1 MPRLRIK
8 AIAAKQNLLNSKD
21 FSLLTG
27 VQKTYAELLVQAFGQ
42 CQFLHYG
49 LRSNISEDENYLEQQ
64 RLFADKIFDLG
75 NHSCDRED
83 DTGSDRQLSVL
94 LFGFSFAYL
103 GKKFKKEGHR
113 VKWVDQELNAASN
126 QEIYNFSLVDR
137 GDEDQYSGEKY
148 DLIVVEGSYH
158 YLQQMLMLSKTREL
172 LCDQGRL
179 IVFGEYINDDSKI
192 ERSKIPNL
200 SSMQQLAE
208 RLSYLIIDEL
218 DYTADA
224 IFSIGLL
231 KKIARKSTVEI
242 TNEITFTED
251 ELISNRRCYRI
262 FRLQKDSSP
271 SGEYAFAKYGDIDS
285 FEPYEISTLF
295 EDSFDT
301 KFNPDVWKWKY
312 ELGAGKCVIAREA
325 KSGKIVSHYGGAPR
339 QIHYFGEPNTAIQV
353 CDVMVLPEIRRQYG
367 KNSLFFKTAATFLE
381 REIGNTVNHLL
392 GFGFPNQKAMNIA
405 LRLGLYEKTDEFLEL
420 IYPLN
425 QEAATFPFH
434 LSPIDISCSRH
445 QQEIDY
451 LWQSMK
457 QETITGIIG
466 DRHWNYIKYRY
477 FDHPFAHTDLYRC
490 IFLNDE
496 TEKPVAA
503 VFLKE
508 HESRL
513 LVMDLICPLS
523 IMKQVLTSLSQLV
536 PETELKLWI
545 TRGWLDAVKS
555 EMAIENHLGI
565 EIPCNSW
572 NPGPHS
578 VDLYGKWWLTAGD
591 MDFM

>member
-27 VQKTYAELLVQAFGQ
+27 VQKTYAELLVQEFGQ

-49 LRSNISEDENYLEQQ
+49 LRSNASEDKSYQEQQ
-64 RLFADKIFDLG
+64 RLFAEKIFDLG
-75 NHSCDRED
+75 NPSCDRKND
-83 DTGSDRQLSVL
+83 IGGDRQLSVL
-94 LFGFSFAYL
+94 LCGFSFAYL
-103 GKKFKKEGHR
+103 TKKFEKEGHR
-113 VKWVDQELNAASN
+113 VKWIDQEVPAASSR
-126 QEIYNFSLVDR
+126 EVCNFSLADR
-137 GDEDQYSGEKY
+137 AVGNQYSGEKF

-172 LCDQGRL
+172 LFDRGKL
-179 IVFGEYINDDSKI
+179 IVFGEFLNDDSKN
-192 ERSKIPNL
+192 ERSKLPNL
-200 SSMQQLAE
+200 SSIRQLAE
-208 RLSYLIIDEL
+208 RLSYLVIDEL

-231 KKIARKSTVEI
+231 KKIAKKSTLEI
-242 TNEITFTED
+242 TNETTVTED
-251 ELISNRRCYRI
+251 ELISNRRCYRV
-262 FRLQKDSSP
+262 FRLQRDSNP

-285 FEPYEISTLF
+285 FELEEISTLF
-295 EDSFDT
+295 EKSFDT
-301 KFNPDVWKWKY
+301 AFNPDVWKWKY
-312 ELGAGKCVIAREA
+312 DLGAGKCVVAREA
-325 KSGKIVSHYGGAPR
+325 KSGEIVSHYGGAPR

-420 IYPLN
+420 VYPLN
-425 QEAATFPFH
+425 QQAATFSCH
-434 LSPIDISCSRH
+434 LSSIDISCSQH

-451 LWQSMK
+451 LWESMK
-457 QETITGIIG
+457 QETTKGIIG
-466 DRHWNYIKYRY
+466 DRHCNYIKYRY
-477 FDHPFAHTDLYRC
+477 FDHPFAQTDLYRC

-508 HESRL
+508 HEHRL
-513 LVMDLICPLS
+513 LVMDVICPLS

-545 TRGWLDAVKS
+545 TRGWLDTVKS
-555 EMAIENHLGI
+555 ETAIENHLGI

>member
-1 MPRLRIK
+1 M
-8 AIAAKQNLLNSKD
+8 NSKD
-21 FSLLTG
+21 LSSLSG
-27 VQKTYAELLVQAFGQ
+27 VQKTYSELLVQEFGQ
-42 CQFLHYG
+42 CPFLHYG
-49 LRSNISEDENYLEQQ
+49 LHSNASENENYQEQQ
-64 RLFADKIFDLG
+64 RLFAEKIFHLG
-75 NHSCDRED
+75 NHSCDKKNDVE
-83 DTGSDRQLSVL
+83 GNRQLSVL
-94 LFGFSFAYL
+94 LHGFSCAYLAKRFEKEGYRVKWIDQEVPAASSWEVYNFSFAD
-103 GKKFKKEGHR
+103 G
-113 VKWVDQELNAASN
+113 
-126 QEIYNFSLVDR
+126 EIK
-137 GDEDQYSGEKY
+137 GQYSDEKF
-148 DLIVVEGSYH
+148 DLIVVEGNHH
-158 YLQQMLMLSKTREL
+158 YLQQMSMLSKTREL
-172 LCDQGRL
+172 LRGQGRL

-192 ERSKIPNL
+192 ERSTLPNL
-200 SSMQQLAE
+200 TSMRQLAE
-208 RLSYLIIDEL
+208 RLSYLVLDDL

-231 KKIARKSTVEI
+231 RKIAKKTAVEI
-242 TNEITFTED
+242 TNEITATED

-285 FEPYEISTLF
+285 FEPCEISTLF
-295 EDSFDT
+295 EESFDT
-301 KFNPDVWKWKY
+301 TFNPDVWKWKY
-312 ELGAGKCVIAREA
+312 DLGAGKCVIAREA

-420 IYPLN
+420 VYPLN
-425 QEAATFPFH
+425 QEVATFPFH
-434 LSPIDISCSRH
+434 LSPIDISCSQH

-457 QETITGIIG
+457 QETTTGIIG
-466 DRHWNYIKYRY
+466 DRHCNYIKYRY
-477 FDHPFAHTDLYRC
+477 FEHPFAHTDLYRC
-490 IFLNDE
+490 IFLNDG

-508 HESRL
+508 HEHRL

-536 PETELKLWI
+536 PEAELKLWI